1 MTEKI
6 TLNKQSAPCSEDPNY
21 SFTFCIF
28 LYIARS
34 VGCQISWIHS
44 GMDQNYPECSTPDQI
59 IAYDTQLGR
68 VESMS
73 GFDLTNMTKCPVS
86 CRVRYFSFDDCKS
99 VEATWK
105 HDWSSAFYLAPSKTE
120 FRQEKEFLVFD
131 KSDTI
136 NGIGG
141 AMGLFL
147 GWSVLY
153 LIHQLSSI
161 VKIVLGWLK
170 KY

>member
-44 GMDQNYPECSTPDQI
+44 GMDQNYPECSTQDQI
-59 IAYDTQLGR
+59 IAFDTQLGR
-68 VESMS
+68 VETMS

-86 CRVRYFSFDDCKS
+86 CSIRYFSFTDCKS
-99 VEATWK
+99 VPVTWK

-120 FRQEKEFLVFD
+120 FRQDKEFLVFD

-153 LIHQLSSI
+153 LIHQLSAI
-161 VKIVLGWLK
+161 VNTIWGWRK
-170 KY
+170 K